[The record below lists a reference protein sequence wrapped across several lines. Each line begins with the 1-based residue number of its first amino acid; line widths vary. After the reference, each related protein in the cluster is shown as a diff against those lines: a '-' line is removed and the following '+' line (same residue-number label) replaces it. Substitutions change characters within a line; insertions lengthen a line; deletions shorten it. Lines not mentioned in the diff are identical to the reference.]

1 TEQDL
6 TAYNQLNFSANGTGT
21 LRVTLVKKSINDWS
35 KQYSYAVALTNSRK
49 TYNLNLS
56 DFTANGT
63 KDKINPNDIAQVVF
77 SFEVNGKQTNLTGG
91 IYDAAF
97 VKGTAV
103 VTESKDAKELKIYP
117 NPTNG
122 IFKVGFE
129 ASVVAPVTLR
139 ITDAATGRSLFEKA
153 ITTVEG
159 NNVVDVDLT
168 KTIAPQQMIGIINVS
183 GTGVRYKAAKIVVNR

>member
-1 TEQDL
+1 M
-6 TAYNQLNFSANGTGT
+6 
-21 LRVTLVKKSINDWS
+21 KKSITDWS
-35 KQYSYAVALTNSRK
+35 KQYSYAVALTNSK
-49 TYNLNLS
+49 KAYSLNLS

-63 KDKINPNDIAQVVF
+63 KDRINPNDIAQVVF

-103 VTESKDAKELKIYP
+103 VAENKNAKELKIYP
-117 NPTNG
+117 NPANG

-129 ASVVAPVTLR
+129 ASQVAPVTVR

-159 NNVVDVDLT
+159 TNVVDVDLT